1 MVLTKESDF
10 VEIDYVG
17 RIKESNK
24 IFDLT
29 FEDLAKKEN
38 IQSIGHHHYGAKVIC
53 LGMNNILSAIDKF
66 LINKETNKTYT
77 LELSSDQAFGK
88 KDPKLMK
95 IFPADALRKQNIN
108 PVPGLQINA
117 TGLLGTIVSVAG
129 GRVTIDFNHPLASK
143 NLVYEL
149 TINKIVSDDKQKLSS
164 LVQSLIG
171 LHDHDFTISL
181 ENNKAVIK
189 SGTKLSDQTKEVF
202 TKKVKVIIPN
212 IDVSFS
218 E

>member
-1 MVLTKESDF
+1 MNVLPD
-10 VEIDYVG
+10 EIIIEIISYLSSLSYRLTSHKFSQIINNDRKYKM
-17 RIKESNK
+17 IKSKIPYSFRRLTCLTIWNTECDNSVISGLHQLTYLDLGNNK
-24 IFDLT
+24 I
-29 FEDLAKKEN
+29 
-38 IQSIGHHHYGAKVIC
+38 I
-53 LGMNNILSAIDKF
+53 
-66 LINKETNKTYT
+66 
-77 LELSSDQAFGK
+77 
-88 KDPKLMK
+88 
-95 IFPADALRKQNIN
+95 
-108 PVPGLQINA
+108 
-117 TGLLGTIVSVAG
+117 
-129 GRVTIDFNHPLASK
+129 
-143 NLVYEL
+143 
-149 TINKIVSDDKQKLSS
+149 SDDKQKLSS